1 MWSETYDRQLSDLF
15 KIQDEIS
22 VAVVN
27 ALHAALLNASAP
39 TISRASTMDAY
50 LLYLRASA
58 SYRLHTPQDND
69 NAIATIRQCLALDG
83 DYAPAWA
90 LLARS
95 LGADYGLFGRG
106 AYAEVSAK
114 MREAAQRAVTLDRKL
129 PDAYLA
135 LARSYLLDWRW
146 DEANEA
152 IQNALALEPE
162 NSDALSLASSV
173 PEYRGQS
180 DAALRFAGAAL
191 IRDPLDFENY
201 NRLADLQMMAGR
213 FGEARTA
220 YRRSYELNPSQ
231 DRLHQT
237 LGDLLLANGNPVGA
251 LDEYQQEPEEM
262 FRLIG
267 RVNALDALGRRVEA
281 DTDLAILKEKYS
293 NVSPFS
299 IAGVYASRGDF
310 DRAFQWLDR
319 AVQMHDGS
327 IAYLRVM
334 PDFQALRKD
343 PRFEALL
350 HAMHLDQ

>member
-1 MWSETYDRQLSDLF
+1 
-15 KIQDEIS
+15 
-22 VAVVN
+22 
-27 ALHAALLNASAP
+27 
-39 TISRASTMDAY
+39 
-50 LLYLRASA
+50 
-58 SYRLHTPQDND
+58 
-69 NAIATIRQCLALDG
+69 
-83 DYAPAWA
+83 
-90 LLARS
+90 
-95 LGADYGLFGRG
+95 
-106 AYAEVSAK
+106 